1 MGLVARLRAMVEH
14 MPPDASVTLSVDWL
28 RAQLVDEGDGPG
40 VGRLLTLGEAGAIVG
55 RSASTVRTW
64 ANSGQL
70 EGAFKLQNRSWTIPE
85 SALQRFIERQQSGE
99 HEPPTVQESGP
110 VDLGAWRRHV
120 KPDEGAA

>member
-55 RSASTVRTW
+55 RSAAKLKLELQRTNPTGCGIESTV
-64 ANSGQL
+64 
-70 EGAFKLQNRSWTIPE
+70 KC
-85 SALQRFIERQQSGE
+85 
-99 HEPPTVQESGP
+99 
-110 VDLGAWRRHV
+110 
-120 KPDEGAA
+120 